1 MKIIRFAKER
11 RVRYGVVT
19 ENEISVVS
27 GTPYQHAVSGEVRIT
42 GDRYTLERVRL
53 LAPCRPSKIVAV
65 GRNYAEHAHESKQSL
80 PERPYI
86 FVKPS
91 TAVIGPQG
99 EIVLPKMPQRVD
111 YEGELAVVIGRRAK
125 SVPREQAQRY
135 VLGYTCLN
143 DVSARTLRY
152 EQGQEV
158 VRNDGDN
165 SHAKG
170 YDTFAPIGPWIETA
184 ISPDNLLLETVQNGT
199 LRQSANTADLIFPI
213 DELIEFISGVMTL
226 LPGDIISTGTPAGI
240 GPLRPGDVIE
250 VRVQGIGTLRNYVVA
265 PN

>member
-1 MKIIRFAKER
+1 MKIIRFAANR
-11 RVRYGVVT
+11 RMRYGVVSD
-19 ENEISVVS
+19 NKVNAVL
-27 GTPYQHAVSGEVRIT
+27 GTPFQGAGPGELRLSDET
-42 GDRYTLERVRL
+42 YELERVRL

-91 TAVIGPQG
+91 TAVIGSED
-99 EIVLPKMPQRVD
+99 EIVLPKMARRVD

-125 SVPREQAQRY
+125 SVPRNQVQRY

-184 ISPDNLLLETVQNGT
+184 ISPDNLLLETIQNGT
-199 LRQSANTADLIFPI
+199 VRQSANTADLIFPI
-213 DELIEFISGVMTL
+213 NVLVEFISGVMTL
-226 LPGDIISTGTPAGI
+226 LPGDIVSTGTPAGI

-265 PN
+265 AN

>member
-1 MKIIRFAKER
+1 MKIIRFAANR
-11 RVRYGVVT
+11 RMRYGVVSD
-19 ENEISVVS
+19 NKVNAVL
-27 GTPYQHAVSGEVRIT
+27 GTPFQDPDPSELRLTDDTY
-42 GDRYTLERVRL
+42 DLERVRL

-65 GRNYAEHAHESKQSL
+65 GRNYAEHAHESKQPL
-80 PERPYI
+80 PDRPYI

-91 TAVIGPQG
+91 TAVIGP
-99 EIVLPKMPQRVD
+99 EDKIVLPKGPQRVD

-125 SVPREQAQRY
+125 SVPRGQARGY

-143 DVSARTLRY
+143 DVSARILRY
-152 EQGQEV
+152 EEGREV

-170 YDTFAPIGPWIETA
+170 YDTFAPIGPCIETA
-184 ISPDNLLLETVQNGT
+184 ISPDNLLLETIQNGT
-199 LRQSANTADLIFPI
+199 VRQSANTADLIFPI
-213 DELIEFISGVMTL
+213 DELIEFISGAMTL

-240 GPLRPGDVIE
+240 GPLRPDDVIE

-265 PN
+265 AN